1 MILSLSLLICEE
13 FSTKH
18 LLSLSVKT
26 KCRDL
31 DKKGHSI
38 RESDS
43 TVWSLRDLTLLKS
56 QHSLQSFT
64 SVDWGLQS
72 IFPENSDVFVGVQ
85 WVE

>member
-1 MILSLSLLICEE
+1 MILICEE

-56 QHSLQSFT
+56 QQSLT
-64 SVDWGLQS
+64 SVDCGLQS
-72 IFPENSDVFVGVQ
+72 TFPEKIIFVGVQ
-85 WVE
+85 WVD